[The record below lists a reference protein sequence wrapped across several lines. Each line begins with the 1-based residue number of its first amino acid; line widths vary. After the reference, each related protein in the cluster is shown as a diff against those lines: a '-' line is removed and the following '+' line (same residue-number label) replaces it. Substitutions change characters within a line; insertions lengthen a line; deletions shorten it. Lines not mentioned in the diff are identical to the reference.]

1 MRSWQNF
8 QISFAA
14 HRWKYCEVVDPWT
27 VHELY
32 PIPQIIATRVI
43 IYSSWFICKSMQ
55 TKERPFWNFIPEKP
69 LTENLPFL
77 GASQPGV
84 ILLLLFVI
92 TIKLT
97 RWSANLSPSHSYVSF
112 GIICGPSWGSFAVL
126 YSVERNTKSVKFAI
140 FSYNNDNEWFSSNV
154 RLSYEHRIMGSPGGK
169 HWKSIQRNVWL
180 GALCIYLPL

>member
-1 MRSWQNF
+1 MFAFIWLNKVLNVF
-8 QISFAA
+8 FIYFLFMYSF
-14 HRWKYCEVVDPWT
+14 
-27 VHELY
+27 
-32 PIPQIIATRVI
+32 
-43 IYSSWFICKSMQ
+43 
-55 TKERPFWNFIPEKP
+55 EKKT
-69 LTENLPFL
+69 LL
-77 GASQPGV
+77 
-84 ILLLLFVI
+84 LLLLFVI

-97 RWSANLSPSHSYVSF
+97 RWSVNLSPSHSYMHISF

-126 YSVERNTKSVKFAI
+126 YSVERKTKSVNFAI

>member
-1 MRSWQNF
+1 MFAFIWLNKVLNVF
-8 QISFAA
+8 FIYFLFMYSF
-14 HRWKYCEVVDPWT
+14 
-27 VHELY
+27 
-32 PIPQIIATRVI
+32 
-43 IYSSWFICKSMQ
+43 
-55 TKERPFWNFIPEKP
+55 EKKT
-69 LTENLPFL
+69 LL
-77 GASQPGV
+77 
-84 ILLLLFVI
+84 LLLLFVI

>member
-1 MRSWQNF
+1 MFAFIWLNKVLNVF
-8 QISFAA
+8 FIYFLFMYSF
-14 HRWKYCEVVDPWT
+14 
-27 VHELY
+27 
-32 PIPQIIATRVI
+32 
-43 IYSSWFICKSMQ
+43 
-55 TKERPFWNFIPEKP
+55 EKKT
-69 LTENLPFL
+69 LL
-77 GASQPGV
+77 
-84 ILLLLFVI
+84 LLLLFVI

-112 GIICGPSWGSFAVL
+112 EIICGPSWGSFAVL